1 MAQIQNR
8 TTTIEHN
15 LLMKKLALVIA
26 LLLTH
31 FIIGFSQS
39 SFLVISDFTPSDIAV
54 CDSTYQF
61 GVRLYNPSP
70 FRTDSILMNVQL
82 PIGVEYINGSVN
94 FAFPVNT
101 SNPNRPIFY
110 IDSLS
115 SLSLQD
121 FNFRVKVNC
130 NAFNS
135 ALSGN
140 SITNNLFISYKI
152 NGQPYTQTHTTN
164 TFNIVAP
171 NISITNISNQAY
183 NGTVGSTFSRCFTI
197 SNNGTSR
204 LDSLNFKENHG
215 GGISITS
222 VAGGTWVSSSGVEN
236 VSFKGT
242 DFNAT
247 GNLNNYLDPGESI
260 TFCQTLMIN
269 SCDSVASS
277 YELTW
282 GCDQV
287 ACQTDYNTANVNFL
301 NETPNLKFWGNYEH
315 PNCIGDNKSQNL
327 YVTNAGNGDAV
338 LSKIRLFNWVSSANS
353 GIDPTSFTFSNSSGA
368 FGSLTATGTVNNATF
383 ACTANSVRV
392 ANLQLPTI
400 APGDTLTISFTSY
413 TCCRTG
419 CAATSY
425 HMGFRYEGSYQ
436 NNCGDNFS
444 IPLRHMGV
452 YRYIQQRWASN
463 IFPAQMVGG
472 QTQTLNYRISSGG
485 VTLPNKPGSRIRHQI
500 ILPPCLSYT
509 GNLKF
514 TNKNGVSIWNADTI
528 NISGDTINAI
538 FNLPVPFG
546 LAFGTLTFDVT
557 ASCAS
562 CGSGTYD
569 VTFNSFY
576 LQGSGCSCIRQT
588 TCNTQSLYI
597 NCPDPCNGLA
607 IRDFTARRENL
618 GASDNNNDGIVD
630 LPPLVMDTS
639 KVRQDRLMYGDTL
652 VTYTNAKVEK
662 AAGSAVIWD
671 HLYAENKIEDRG
683 NAFSYVDAEVT
694 VYKQSG
700 ATYTCNTSIPAPT
713 VTTTGTTRNFKFD
726 FSPATIGGLGC
737 MPNATEFDDGD
748 SIVIKS
754 RYVVSTN
761 IGGNMVSCFM
771 INNTYISDIA
781 NPVNAADKYFCGEGF
796 GRFSVIGYYFTNYGP
811 NSYNI
816 LGCDSVAISQNYYLS
831 VGPCCNHYAGGNLFE
846 NEFRNFAWIDSLI
859 VVIPDDYNISSV
871 RLRQARTTGNGTI
884 QWSSFL
890 APNYTQSGNNV
901 IVDGRIHQAQFGGT
915 LPNTDEG
922 FYGQLQLF
930 VIPTCNVKQDT
941 TVAVTYDWRFGTV
954 PQLSTSPTSTQ
965 VVRNTHDKIYYDGPD
980 LFLQA
985 VLANVL
991 TPSDTVKW
999 EVSLSNLSLS
1009 QADNVWIGTDNASN
1023 FQVIGVTDKSSGA
1036 TLTQSSPGIFD
1047 IQTLLPQTTKNYEVC
1062 AIIGSCSTDT
1072 LSLFAGW
1079 DCSNGIPATVAQYN
1093 CEPENLTL
1101 VASPL
1106 FPYLVPSLSL
1116 NPNPAD
1122 LCDTITVNISGTNTS
1137 LGNAYNLALNL
1148 DIPNGLTLVNG
1159 SSKLKYPSGGSYNS
1173 VANPTYI
1180 GGNIF
1185 RYNLSAM
1192 NTTLGNSGLKGS
1204 DQNPNNIFDLEL
1216 KFLSD
1221 CNFTS
1226 GSILSAAIIG
1236 NAACGSFAGFSQ
1248 TFQPIYINNASQPY
1262 LSALNLTGTYI
1273 SPCDSSSNLTVG
1285 FAITGNGTS
1294 GNNDSIRVKLPL
1306 GTNLI
1311 AGSVVGI
1318 SNPPSILNPTI
1329 TNLFDGTELSW
1340 NVPPGITKND
1350 TVRFNFKF
1358 EGDEKVL
1365 DCSIYDFKLSST
1377 STATVNCATT
1387 GSVCNINVLTGDTTH
1402 NIFTYKAYFNAITAS
1417 GYANLNPPSGE
1428 TIITNV
1434 KVKNNGEAIAAGN
1447 KVTIKYYNDA
1457 NNDMVLSNTDVLL
1470 FTDST
1475 SVGVLANDTLN
1486 FIDTFNVA
1494 GGSGCGMIA
1503 VIDTSANACICE
1515 PIQIYFTTTLKNS
1528 AGLDTSTCSNELVSF
1543 GPPTITGYTYSW
1555 SPNSNLTGAN
1565 TANPTMTQ
1573 SNLGSN
1579 SLTLQY
1585 ILTTNRGN
1593 CTVTDTMDVV
1603 VHPELTTTLTPD
1615 TFVCAGESINLL
1627 ASGGTNY
1634 QWTPSAGLSCTA
1646 CPNPMATP
1654 LVNTKYYVTITD
1666 TFGCATNDSITIQ
1679 INNPAIANAGN
1690 DFLLCKGDTATLN
1703 ASGGNNY
1710 QWSPNY
1716 NISCTNC
1723 ASPNIFP
1730 DTSTSY
1736 IVQVSDANG
1745 CVDFDTVNVT
1755 VGERPTIIK
1764 SANDSI
1770 CFGDT
1775 TIITVAGGNSIQW
1788 FTSAS
1793 LACDTCFNTQ
1803 IYPSA
1808 STYFYFTVAD
1818 SLGCTVTDSI
1828 YVTVKSLPTAN
1839 AGLDVS
1845 ICFGDSVLLSGNVQP
1860 QVQWTPALG
1869 LSCDTCSNTFA
1880 SPNITTTYIYQT
1892 TDNFGCSNFD
1902 TLNVIVNPLPP
1913 IDAGPGSVFI
1923 CPGDFTVVN
1932 ASGGSQYQWTPNIK
1946 INCDTCAS
1954 ITANPD
1960 STTTYYLQGTDSNG
1974 CINYDSI
1981 TVIIGGTQNTV
1992 LPNVNQC
1999 MGDTTQLFVA
2009 AGASTYQWTPSVG
2022 LSCDTCFNPLAHS
2035 DTTINYTIVIG
2046 NSAGCSDTNFLQLTI
2061 LPLPAITATAD
2072 TAICATDST
2081 QLSASGG
2088 ANYFW
2093 SPAIGL
2099 SCTNCQ
2105 NPVAS
2110 PPSTQQY
2117 IVEGIDS
2124 NGCSSFDTVLVTIF
2138 NLPTVDAGPASISIC
2153 PMDTTLLIGSAFGV
2167 NYQWVPNA
2175 GIECDTCL
2183 VTNAYPS
2190 ITTTY
2195 YLFATSVDG
2204 CSNVDSITIS
2214 VGGSLVSNFPPRTNC
2229 SGDTSTLLSV
2239 GTGQNYQW
2247 TPNYN
2252 ISCDTCQT
2260 VDVWPDTSI
2269 VYQLVIGNFSGCA
2282 DTVNYPINIHPSGNV
2297 DAGSD
2302 YFVCIGDTAFLNA
2315 TGGFNYQWS
2324 PGSAVNCNTCASTYA
2339 IIYNTTTFYL
2349 NAMDSNG
2356 CDIIDSITIS
2366 VHQTKIVDA
2375 GPPNFFICDGDSVQT
2390 TATIGMNSYS
2400 WSPVTNIS
2408 CTNCPNPHFYPNGLT
2423 TYVLNAIDS
2432 NGCESIDSVVIQ
2444 VGGTTAG
2451 IRPDVNICE
2460 GDTALLTSGA
2470 GATSYLWTPAYNL
2483 SCDTCQNTLAY
2494 PDTSTTYT
2502 LISVNPLGCTDTS
2515 IVRVVFNPNP
2525 TVNAGLNTSICIGDS
2540 TQLLATGGISYN
2552 WTPSSGLSCTS
2563 CDNPM
2568 ASPTTTTTYIVEGTD
2583 SLGCIN
2589 TDTVIVTVNNLPI
2602 AVVMPDSASVCPGD
2616 SIQLNASGGLTY
2628 SWSPTAGLSC
2638 TTCANPKVT
2647 ANVQTNFIVTV
2658 IDTFGCQSTDTFKL
2672 FVSSASKTILP
2683 KDTIC
2688 EGDSILLVST
2698 LTGSNFVWSPAATVA
2713 CDTCQITMAAPI
2725 TNTIFS
2731 AAATSLTGCVDS
2743 QQIEIIVNP
2752 NPAIDLGNDVT
2763 ICAGD
2768 TAYLNAIGIGTI
2780 VWLNN
2785 YNLSCDTC
2793 SNPLAYPD
2801 TSTQYIAQITDAF
2814 GCVNYDTI
2822 LVSVNAKPS
2831 ISKNISSAIICP
2843 GDSIQL
2849 NVTGNGNI
2857 VWTPNT
2863 NISCNTCLQTTV
2875 WPAANTTYNFTFI
2888 DSNGCEI
2895 NDSIIVQVS
2904 GTGPQ
2909 LVLNYSGCVN
2919 DSLTLN
2925 APGGAAGYIWNPT
2938 TGLSCTTCANPEILV
2953 ASNITYEVYLTNAS
2967 GCVDTASVVV
2977 TANALPQINM
2987 VNDTTIC
2994 LGDSVTI
3001 SASGVVSYNWSPNIN
3016 ISCTNCASPQF
3027 YPTISQ
3033 QYFVTGIDSN
3043 GCEALDS
3050 VMINV
3055 TQPPNLSSATDTIT
3069 ICPGDIANLMVT
3081 GASNFIWDNTSTLS
3095 CDTCRNTNAFPI
3107 VTTTYTATGFEIVGC
3122 ESTISIIVEVLN
3134 GGQTATNNYF
3144 SCAGDSVQLNSAIV
3158 GTAYAWSPAAG
3169 LSCTTCPNPKANVN
3183 AITTYTAIVTNA
3195 AGCTDTN
3202 YAVVDVKPL
3211 PTISVSNDT
3220 TICLGDS
3227 LNLNVAGAS
3236 TYNWSPN
3243 QNISCINCD
3252 NPTVAPISNTIY
3264 YVTATDTFGC
3274 VNIDSVEIT
3283 VASIPTIQANYDTA
3297 FICASDTIH
3306 LSAMG
3311 GTSYSWS
3318 PSAGLSC
3325 TNCSNPVANP
3335 AVTTT
3340 YVVEG
3345 FSANGCSSFDTLVVQ
3360 VGQESVTTLP
3370 TIHLCDGD
3378 SAQLNAGAGGSI
3390 VWTPSATLTCNSCID
3405 PVSFTTINQTYIA
3418 VITNPAG
3425 CIDSVVVDV
3434 EVHQPPVIATSGNI
3448 SVCINDT
3455 VNLSVIG
3462 NGIASWSPSTGLSCV
3477 NCANPSLV
3485 ARNTTT
3491 YYVTLTDT
3499 FGCTSLDS
3507 LTIDVLPFPNIVAN
3521 FDTAFICQSDSVQ
3534 LTAAGGSN
3542 YLWSPTLGLSCANC
3556 PNPIAQPSF
3565 NTIYT
3570 VRGEGPNGCVN
3581 YDTVVVLVGQEN
3593 TSVFPDVHMC
3603 LGDSALVIVGSG
3615 ANVQWNNTASLS
3627 CSNCPS
3633 PYSHADTT
3641 TTYTAVITNPAGC
3654 IDSIIVTVIVHDPS
3668 IANVTGSLNVCFS
3681 DTVQLN
3687 VPPGGT
3693 VSWQPTTGLSCTNC
3707 PNPYFIA
3714 DTNITYYVSITDSFG
3729 CVGEDSVDVIVNPL
3743 PSVIAS
3749 GDTTI
3754 CIGETVGLSASSTAA
3769 NYNWTP
3775 TNGLSC
3781 TNCPNPMATVFTTTT
3796 YTVEV
3801 TDGNGCSAT
3810 DEVIVSIF
3818 PLPLVDAG
3826 ADASI
3831 CFGDSIKLNG
3841 MTNVAGF
3848 SWIPNV
3854 AISCD
3859 TCLNPWV
3866 KPTMNMT
3873 YYLTAVD
3880 TIGCTVTD
3888 TVEITVNPLPNPN
3901 ISASTTTI
3909 CVGDTLQLTADG
3921 VGTYLWIDNYNIDC
3935 DTCKT
3940 INAYPTIDTVYT
3952 LTITDSNG
3960 CVNSQSLSIIV
3971 HPLPNVNLQQ
3981 DSFDICVGDTIQFNA
3996 NGGTNYSWTGNSLSS
4011 NSISNPFAYPDT
4023 TTLYTVTVIDN
4034 NGCENT
4040 ATVYVEVHQ
4049 LPTLQFNSDTIDI
4062 CVGDS
4067 AFINVSGADTYYWIN
4082 NTNLS
4087 SSTGANVYSTADT
4100 TTMYYV
4106 RGIDIFGCQIVDSI
4120 LVRVFE
4126 IPEANAGEDLALCHN
4141 DMGVMGSSEVA
4152 GLTYLWTPSTGLDDP
4167 AAALPS
4173 ITLANEGLDIIYT
4186 SYTLTVTNPAGC
4198 ATSDEVL
4205 VAIHP
4210 IPQVDLQDTFN
4221 IVAGQ
4226 VINIGPY
4233 NSPQSGVSYEW
4244 IPGSYLNDASV
4255 FAPFANPTETTK
4267 YILVAT
4273 SIAGCMEID
4282 TTLVIVRP
4290 QAFLSA
4296 PNAFTPNRD
4305 GKNDLFRVLHKH
4317 MDELIRFEVYN
4328 RWGEMV
4334 YENTGDFKDGWDGTF
4349 NEELQEIG
4357 NYVYYAEAKPMNG
4370 YGNENVIVSGS
4381 FILLR

>member
-1 MAQIQNR
+1 
-8 TTTIEHN
+8 
-15 LLMKKLALVIA
+15 MKKLAFVIA
-26 LLLTH
+26 LLLTN

-39 SFLVISDFTPSDIAV
+39 SFLVISDFTPSNIAV
-54 CDSTYQF
+54 CDSTYRF
-61 GVRLYNPSP
+61 GMRLYNPTP
-70 FRTDSILMNVQL
+70 FRTDSILLDIKL
-82 PIGVEYINGSVN
+82 PTGVEYIPNSVN

-110 IDSLS
+110 LDSLS
-115 SLSLQD
+115 SLNLTD
-121 FNFRVKVNC
+121 FNFSVKVNC
-130 NAFNS
+130 NAFNT
-135 ALSGN
+135 AISGN
-140 SITNNLFISYKI
+140 SVSNNLLASYKI
-152 NGQPYTQTHTTN
+152 NGQSYTQSHTTN
-164 TFNIVAP
+164 TYTIVAP
-171 NISITNISNQAY
+171 NVSITNITNQAH
-183 NGTVGSTFSRCFTI
+183 NGAVGASFSRCFTI

-204 LDSLNFKENHG
+204 LDSFNLREFHG
-215 GGISITS
+215 SGISVTAVSAGSWISNLGQENIALQNSDFSS
-222 VAGGTWVSSSGVEN
+222 V
-236 VSFKGT
+236 
-242 DFNAT
+242 
-247 GNLNNYLDPGESI
+247 GNSNNYLDPGESI
-260 TFCQTLMIN
+260 TFCQTIMIN

-277 YELTW
+277 YELSW
-282 GCDQV
+282 GCDLV
-287 ACQTDYNTANVNFL
+287 TCQTDYNTANVNFL
-301 NETPNLKFWGNYEH
+301 NETPNLKIWGTQKF
-315 PNCIGDNKSQNL
+315 PNCIGNNQQQKL
-327 YVTNAGNGDAV
+327 RVTNLGNGDAV
-338 LSKIRLFNWVSSANS
+338 LTNLRIFNWVSSASS
-353 GIDPTSFTFSNSSGA
+353 GIDPSSITYLSSTGA
-368 FGSLTATGTVNNATF
+368 MGSLNATGTINNASV
-383 ACTANSVRV
+383 ACTANSSRQVI
-392 ANLQLPTI
+392 LQLPTI
-400 APGDTLTISFTSY
+400 APGDTLTINFTAY
-413 TCCRTG
+413 TCCQTNCRS
-419 CAATSY
+419 TSY
-425 HMGFRYEGSYQ
+425 HLGFRYEGAYS

-444 IPLRHMGV
+444 IPLSHMGV
-452 YRYIQQRWASN
+452 YKTIRQIWTSN

-472 QTQTLNYRISSGG
+472 QTQTLNYRMSSGG
-485 VTLPNKPGSRIRHQI
+485 INLPIKPGARLKHQL
-500 ILPPCLSYT
+500 ILPPCLTFT
-509 GNLKF
+509 GNIAF
-514 TNKNGVSIWNADTI
+514 TNKNGTTVWAPDSVLIA
-528 NISGDTINAI
+528 GDTINAI
-538 FNLPVPFG
+538 FNYPAPF
-546 LAFGTLTFDVT
+546 AFSFATLTFDVT

-569 VTFNSFY
+569 ITFNSFY
-576 LQGSGCSCIRQT
+576 YEGGGCSCARQT
-588 TCNTQSLYI
+588 TCYTQSLYI
-597 NCPDPCNGLA
+597 NCPAPCNGLA
-607 IRDFTARRENL
+607 IRDFTAQRENL
-618 GASDNNNDGIVD
+618 GESDNNNDGVAD
-630 LPPLVMDTS
+630 LPPVVMDTN
-639 KVRQDRLMYGDTL
+639 KVRRDRLTYGDTL
-652 VTYTNAKVEK
+652 VTYTYAKIEK
-662 AAGSAVIWD
+662 SSGSGLNWNY
-671 HLYAENKIEDRG
+671 LYAENKIEDRG
-683 NAFSYVDAEVT
+683 NAFSYVDADVT
-694 VYKQSG
+694 IYKQSG
-700 ATYTCNTSIPAPT
+700 VVYTCNNTIPAPT
-713 VTTTGTTRNFKFD
+713 ITTSGTTRNFKFD
-726 FSPATIGGLGC
+726 LSPATIGGSGC
-737 MPNATEFDDGD
+737 VPNNNQFENGD

-754 RYVVSTN
+754 RYVVSSN
-761 IGGNMVSCFM
+761 IGGAIISCFM
-771 INNTYISDIA
+771 TNNTYVSNIA

-796 GRFSVIGYYFTNYGP
+796 GRFTVIGYYFTNYGP

-846 NEFRNFAWIDSLI
+846 NEFRNFAWLDSMI
-859 VVIPDDYNISSV
+859 VVIPQDYQVSSV
-871 RLRQARTTGNGTI
+871 RFRQANTTGNGTI
-884 QWSSFL
+884 SWSAFI
-890 APNYTQSGNNV
+890 APSYTQILDSVTINT
-901 IVDGRIHQAQFGGT
+901 RFHQAPFGGS

-922 FYGQLQLF
+922 FYGQVQLW
-930 VIPTCNVKQDT
+930 VVPTCNTKQDT
-941 TVAVTYDWRFGTV
+941 TIAVTYDQRYGTV
-954 PQLSTSPTSTQ
+954 QQLSTSPTSTK
-965 VVRNTHDKIYYDGPD
+965 VVRTTHDKIYYDGPD
-980 LFLQA
+980 LFVQA

-999 EVSLSNLSLS
+999 EVSVSNLSLS
-1009 QADNVWIGTDNASN
+1009 QADNVWLGTDNTSN
-1023 FQVIGVTDKSSGA
+1023 FQIIGINEKTSGIA
-1036 TLTQSSPGIFD
+1036 LPQSSPGIFD
-1047 IQTLLPQTTKNYEVC
+1047 INTLAPQTTKNYEVY
-1062 AIIGSCSTDT
+1062 ALIGSCSTDT
-1072 LSLFAGW
+1072 LNLFSGW
-1079 DCSNGIPATVAQYN
+1079 DCRNGIPTTVAQYN
-1093 CEPENLTL
+1093 CEPENLNL

-1106 FPYLVPSLSL
+1106 FPFLVPSITL

-1137 LGNAYNLALNL
+1137 LGNAYDLKLILN
-1148 DIPNGLTLVNG
+1148 IPSGLSIVNG
-1159 SSKLKYPSGGSYNS
+1159 TSRLKYPNTGSFNSIVNPSPAGGAGTS
-1173 VANPTYI
+1173 
-1180 GGNIF
+1180 F
-1185 RYNLSAM
+1185 RYNLSAI
-1192 NTTLGNSGLKGS
+1192 NSIIGNSGLKGS
-1204 DQNPNNIFDLEL
+1204 NQSPNNLFNLQVKL
-1216 KFLSD
+1216 LTD
-1221 CNFTS
+1221 CSFTS
-1226 GSILSAAIIG
+1226 GSIITATLNG
-1236 NAACGSFAGFSQ
+1236 DAACGSNAGNSITSQ
-1248 TFQPIYINNASQPY
+1248 TVYINNATQPY
-1262 LSALNLTGTYI
+1262 LSSLNLSGTYI
-1273 SPCDSSSNLTVG
+1273 SPCDSSSKLAVA
-1285 FAITGNGTS
+1285 FALTGNGTS
-1294 GNNDSIRVKLPL
+1294 GSNDSIRVKIPL
-1306 GTNLI
+1306 GTNYI
-1311 AGSVVGI
+1311 AGSAVGV
-1318 SNPPSILNPTI
+1318 SNPPAILNPDI
-1329 TNLFDGTELSW
+1329 TNMFDGTELRW
-1340 NVPPGITKND
+1340 KVPAGIYKDD
-1350 TVRFNFKF
+1350 TVRFTFKF
-1358 EGDEKVL
+1358 EGDENVL
-1365 DCSIYDFKLSST
+1365 DCEIYDFKLSST

-1387 GSVCNINVLTGDTTH
+1387 GSTCNINVLTGDTTQ
-1402 NIFTYKAYFNAITAS
+1402 NIFTYKAYFNPISATGCAI
-1417 GYANLNPPSGE
+1417 LNAPSGE
-1428 TIITNV
+1428 TIMTNV
-1434 KVKNNGEAIAAGN
+1434 KIKNNGEEISSGN
-1447 KVTIKYYNDA
+1447 NIVISYYNDV
-1457 NNDMVLSNTDVLL
+1457 NNDMVLSNTDILL

-1475 SVGVLANDTLN
+1475 ATGVLTGDTLN

-1494 GGSGCGMIA
+1494 GGAGCGIIA
-1503 VIDTSANACICE
+1503 VIDTSVNACVCE
-1515 PIQIYFTTTLKNS
+1515 PIQIYFTPELKNS
-1528 AGLDTSTCSNELVSF
+1528 AGNDTITCSSAPVTF
-1543 GPPTITGYTYSW
+1543 GPPAITGYTYSW
-1555 SPNSNLTGAN
+1555 MPSSNLTGAN
-1565 TANPTMTQ
+1565 TANPTMIQ
-1573 SNLGSN
+1573 SNQLSN
-1579 SLTLQY
+1579 SLTLSY
-1585 ILTTNRGN
+1585 VLTTTRGN
-1593 CTVTDTMDVV
+1593 CTVNDTIQMTI
-1603 VHPELTTTLTPD
+1603 HPELTTTTTID
-1615 TFVCAGESINLL
+1615 TVICLGESINLM
-1627 ASGGTNY
+1627 ATGGNSY
-1634 QWTPSAGLSCTA
+1634 QWSPAAGLTCVT
-1646 CPNPMATP
+1646 CPNPIASPT
-1654 LVNTKYYVTITD
+1654 VNTKYYVTITD
-1666 TFGCATNDSITIQ
+1666 TFGCNAIDSVTIA
-1679 INNPAIANAGN
+1679 INNAPNANAGN
-1690 DFLLCKGDTATLN
+1690 DFLLCKGDTSILN
-1703 ASGGNNY
+1703 ASGGTTY
-1710 QWSPNY
+1710 QWTPNY

-1723 ASPNIFP
+1723 ASPSIFP
-1730 DTSTSY
+1730 DTSVSY

-1745 CVDFDTVNVT
+1745 CSDFDTIYVT
-1755 VGERPTIIK
+1755 VGERPIITK
-1764 SANDSI
+1764 STTDTI

-1775 TIITVAGGNSIQW
+1775 TSITVLGG
-1788 FTSAS
+1788 SAITWMAAAN
-1793 LACDTCFNTQ
+1793 LICDTCFTAQ
-1803 IYPSA
+1803 VYPTTS
-1808 STYFYFTVAD
+1808 SYYSFIVSD
-1818 SLGCTVTDSI
+1818 SLGCTLTDSI
-1828 YVTVKSLPTAN
+1828 NVIVNNLPTAN
-1839 AGLDVS
+1839 AGADVT
-1845 ICFGDSVLLSGNVQP
+1845 ICFGDSILLTGNAQAQVLWSPSNGI
-1860 QVQWTPALG
+1860 
-1869 LSCDTCSNTFA
+1869 TCNTCNNTYA
-1880 SPNITTTYIYQT
+1880 APITSTSYVYAT
-1892 TDNFGCSNFD
+1892 TDNFGCTNYD
-1902 TLNVIVNPLPP
+1902 TINVTVTPLPP
-1913 IDAGPGSVFI
+1913 IDAGPGSTFI
-1923 CPGDFTVVN
+1923 CPGDVATIN
-1932 ASGGSQYQWTPNIK
+1932 ANGGTQYLWTPNYK
-1946 INCDTCAS
+1946 ISCDTCAS

-1960 STTTYYLQGTDSNG
+1960 STTTYYLQGTDSTG
-1974 CINYDSI
+1974 CVNYDSI
-1981 TVIIGGTQNTV
+1981 TVIIGGAQNTV

-1999 MGDTTQLFVA
+1999 IGDTVQLFVA
-2009 AGASTYQWTPSVG
+2009 AGASNYKWSPNVG
-2022 LSCDTCFNPLAHS
+2022 LSCDTCFNPMAHS
-2035 DTTINYTIVIG
+2035 DTTINYTIIIG
-2046 NSAGCSDTNFLQLTI
+2046 NSGGCSDTNFIQLTVQ
-2061 LPLPAITATAD
+2061 PLPQILASPD
-2072 TAICATDST
+2072 TAICASDSA
-2081 QLSASGG
+2081 QLVANGG
-2088 ANYFW
+2088 VSYIW
-2093 SPAIGL
+2093 SPSVGL
-2099 SCTNCQ
+2099 SCSNCKA
-2105 NPVAS
+2105 PKAS
-2110 PPSTQQY
+2110 PPATQQY
-2117 IVEGIDS
+2117 VVEGIDS
-2124 NGCSSFDTVLVTIF
+2124 NGCSSFDTLIVTIN
-2138 NLPTVDAGPASISIC
+2138 NLPSVDAGPPSISIC
-2153 PMDTTLLIGSAFGV
+2153 PTDSTMLMGMASGTTW
-2167 NYQWVPNA
+2167 QWTPNQN
-2175 GIECDTCL
+2175 IECDTCL
-2183 VTNAYPS
+2183 NTNVFPTTRTKYYL
-2190 ITTTY
+2190 TTTNI
-2195 YLFATSVDG
+2195 DG
-2204 CSNVDSITIS
+2204 CSSIDSITVF
-2214 VGGSLVSNFPPRTNC
+2214 VGGSIVSNFPPRTNC
-2229 SGDTSTLLSV
+2229 AGDTSTLTSIGV
-2239 GTGQNYQW
+2239 RSSYQW

-2252 ISCDTCQT
+2252 ISCDTCQS
-2260 VDVWPDTSI
+2260 VMVWPDTSI
-2269 VYQLVIGNFSGCA
+2269 VYKLVASNASGCA
-2282 DTVNYPINIHPSGNV
+2282 DTINYPINIHPSSSVNAGN
-2297 DAGSD
+2297 DN
-2302 YFVCIGDTAFLNA
+2302 FVCIGDTAFLNA
-2315 TGGFNYQWS
+2315 SGGANYQWS
-2324 PGSAVNCNTCASTYA
+2324 PASSVNCDTCNSTFA

-2349 NAMDSNG
+2349 NA
-2356 CDIIDSITIS
+2356 IDSIGCRVSDSVTIS
-2366 VHQTKIVDA
+2366 IHQTKIVDA

-2444 VGGTTAG
+2444 VGGTSAG
-2451 IRPDVNICE
+2451 FRPDVNICE

-2525 TVNAGLNTSICIGDS
+2525 TINAGLNTSICIGDS

-2628 SWSPTAGLSC
+2628 SWSPTAELSC

-2647 ANVQTNFIVTV
+2647 ANVQTDFIVTV

-2698 LTGSNFVWSPAATVA
+2698 LTGSNFVWSPVATVA
-2713 CDTCQITMAAPI
+2713 CDTCQTTMAAPI

-2793 SNPLAYPD
+2793 SSPLAYPD

-2875 WPAANTTYNFTFI
+2875 WPAANTTYNFTFT

-2895 NDSIIVQVS
+2895 NDSIIVRVS

-2994 LGDSVTI
+2994 LGDSITI
-3001 SASGVVSYNWSPNIN
+3001 SASGIVSYNWSPNIN

-3027 YPTISQ
+3027 YPTINQ

-3050 VMINV
+3050 LMINV

-3069 ICPGDIANLMVT
+3069 ICPGDIANLMVS
-3081 GASNFIWDNTSTLS
+3081 GASDFIWDNTSTLS
-3095 CDTCRNTNAFPI
+3095 CDTCRNTNAFPM

-3183 AITTYTAIVTNA
+3183 ALTTYMAIVTNA

-3211 PTISVSNDT
+3211 PTLSLTNDT

-3264 YVTATDTFGC
+3264 YVTATDTYGC

-3318 PSAGLSC
+3318 PAVGLSC
-3325 TNCSNPVANP
+3325 TNCSNPIANP

-3405 PVSFTTINQTYIA
+3405 PVSFTTVNQTYIA

-3434 EVHQPPVIATSGNI
+3434 EIHQPPVIATSGNV

-3462 NGIASWSPSTGLSCV
+3462 NGIASWSPSTGLSCI
-3477 NCANPSLV
+3477 NCANLSLV

-3521 FDTAFICQSDSVQ
+3521 VDTAFICQSDSVQ
-3534 LTAAGGSN
+3534 LSAAGGSN
-3542 YLWSPTLGLSCANC
+3542 YLWSPSLGLSCTNC

-3565 NTIYT
+3565 NTTYT
-3570 VRGEGPNGCVN
+3570 VRGEGPNGCEN

-3593 TSVFPDVHMC
+3593 TSVFPDQHMC
-3603 LGDSALVIVGSG
+3603 IGDSVLVIAGSG

-3627 CSNCPS
+3627 CGNCPS
-3633 PYSHADTT
+3633 PYSFADTT
-3641 TTYTAVITNPAGC
+3641 TTYTAVVTNPAGC
-3654 IDSIIVTVIVHDPS
+3654 IDSIIVTVVVHDPS

-3729 CVGEDSVDVIVNPL
+3729 CVGEDSVDIIVNPL
-3743 PSVIAS
+3743 PSVTAS

-3754 CIGETVGLSASSTAA
+3754 CIGETVGLNASSAAA

-3781 TNCPNPMATVFTTTT
+3781 TNCPNPMATVFTTTV

-3801 TDGNGCSAT
+3801 TDGNGCTAT
-3810 DEVIVSIF
+3810 DDVTVSIF

-3831 CFGDSIKLNG
+3831 CFGDSIQLNG
-3841 MTNVAGF
+3841 MTNVVGF
-3848 SWIPNV
+3848 SWVPNV

-3921 VGTYLWIDNYNIDC
+3921 VGTYSWSSNYNIDC

-3952 LTITDSNG
+3952 LIITDSNG
-3960 CVNSQSLSIIV
+3960 CVNSESISITV
-3971 HPLPNVNLQQ
+3971 NPLPSINLQQ
-3981 DSFDICVGDTIQFNA
+3981 DSFDICIGDTIQFNA
-3996 NGGTNYSWTGNSLSS
+3996 NGGTNYNWTGNSLSS

-4023 TTLYTVTVIDN
+4023 TTLYTVNVIDN

-4040 ATVYVEVHQ
+4040 AIVYVEVHQ

-4067 AFINVSGADTYYWIN
+4067 AFINVSGADSYYWIN
-4082 NTNLS
+4082 NAELS
-4087 SSTGANVYSTADT
+4087 ASTSATVYTLTDS
-4100 TTMYYV
+4100 TTMFYV
-4106 RGIDIFGCQIVDSI
+4106 RGTDLFGCQTIDSV
-4120 LVRVFE
+4120 LVMVHP
-4126 IPEANAGEDLALCHN
+4126 IPQANAGEDLELCHN

-4152 GLTYLWTPSTGLDDP
+4152 GLTYLWTPSTGLDDSS
-4167 AAALPS
+4167 AALPS
-4173 ITLANEGLDIIYT
+4173 ITIENDSSGIIYT
-4186 SYTLTVTNPAGC
+4186 TYTLTVTNPLGC
-4198 ATSDEVL
+4198 ATTDEVL

-4210 IPQVDLQDTFN
+4210 LPQVDLQDTFN

-4226 VINIGPY
+4226 VINIGPN
-4233 NSPQSGVSYEW
+4233 NSIQSGVTYEW
-4244 IPGSYLNDASV
+4244 VPANNLNDATV

-4317 MDELIRFEVYN
+4317 MDELVRFEVYN

-4334 YENTGDFKDGWDGTF
+4334 YENTGDFKDGWDGMF
-4349 NEELQEIG
+4349 NGELQEIG
-4357 NYVYYAEAKPMNG
+4357 NYVYYAEGKPMNG
-4370 YGNENVIVSGS
+4370 YGTENVVVNGS